1 MKENKHIDMRDTFT
15 DQIRHKLENHTMP
28 VDADVWNGI
37 QHKLGTR
44 KRIMPWWVY
53 VSVSAAAGIALIFT
67 LGNFFMM
74 NNQPTEN
81 LNSAISGNQVVVL
94 EEHQE
99 EIKSSEKS
107 SEEVFVAA
115 SKTLPTS
122 PISTSSK
129 SNAVVER
136 NVQEAPV
143 IDDVKPLIAA
153 ATPTQEVPVVTTPS
167 IEKEDIFEITSEKE
181 SSTISTLKERVE
193 ELEADWTDVIKK
205 KEDKRV
211 LIAAGLG
218 SGIGSSSVS
227 LPGRSRAFRHES
239 LVDLNTNYN
248 NVLTPNDFRNKEYLP
263 PVTAGLSV
271 RLPLNDLFSLE
282 SGLSYTYLTTRLTG
296 NAIADYT
303 AVLDLHY
310 VGIPLNIITSLMSEK
325 HWEIYVSTGATIEK
339 GLRSDFKQYEDYGN
353 TLYATE
359 ANTSIDGI
367 QMSVNASLGVSYRLN
382 QNLSVYLDPKL
393 SYYFENDQPFSIRSE
408 LPMLFGLNTGLRM
421 LL

>member
-1 MKENKHIDMRDTFT
+1 MRDTFT
-15 DQIRHKLENHTMP
+15 DQIRQKLENHTMP

-37 QHKLGTR
+37 QHKLALR
-44 KRIMPWWVY
+44 KRIIPWWAY
-53 VSVSAAAGIALIFT
+53 VSVSAAAGIALVFT
-67 LGNFFMM
+67 LGNFFMI
-74 NNQPTEN
+74 NNQPAEN
-81 LNSAISGNQVVVL
+81 LNTAISGNQVVVQK
-94 EEHQE
+94 EHQE
-99 EIKSSEKS
+99 VINTSDKS
-107 SEEVFVAA
+107 SEEVFVATL
-115 SKTLPTS
+115 KTMPA
-122 PISTSSK
+122 TSSSSLK
-129 SNAVVER
+129 SNAFVEK
-136 NVQEAPV
+136 NMEESAVTNEV
-143 IDDVKPLIAA
+143 EPLIAI
-153 ATPTQEVPVVTTPS
+153 ATPSEEVALVTTPS
-167 IEKEDIFEITSEKE
+167 KEKEEIAEITSEE
-181 SSTISTLKERVE
+181 EPTTLSSLKEKVE
-193 ELEADWTDVIKK
+193 KLEADWTDVIKK
-205 KEDKRV
+205 KEDKR
-211 LIAAGLG
+211 LLLAAGLG

-239 LVDLNTNYN
+239 LVDINTSYN
-248 NVLTPNDFRNKEYLP
+248 NVLTPNDFKNKEYLP
-263 PVTAGLSV
+263 PVTVGLSV

-310 VGIPLNIITSLMSEK
+310 VGLPLNIITSLMSEK
-325 HWEIYVSTGATIEK
+325 HWEIYVSAGTTIEK

>member
-1 MKENKHIDMRDTFT
+1 MKEDKHIDMHDTFT
-15 DQIRHKLENHTMP
+15 DQIRQKLENHTMP
-28 VDADVWNGI
+28 VDADVWKGI
-37 QHKLGTR
+37 QQKLAPR
-44 KRIMPWWVY
+44 KRIIPWWAY

-74 NNQPTEN
+74 NDQPAEVSSTA
-81 LNSAISGNQVVVL
+81 NSNNEIVVQK
-94 EEHQE
+94 EHQE
-99 EIKSSEKS
+99 IIKSLEKS
-107 SEEVFVAA
+107 SEDIFVAA
-115 SKTLPTS
+115 LQTRPTS
-122 PISTSSK
+122 RID
-129 SNAVVER
+129 AIVEKKK
-136 NVQEAPV
+136 QEASV
-143 IDDVKPLIAA
+143 ADDIQPLIDAS
-153 ATPTQEVPVVTTPS
+153 TPAEEVAVAITIPS
-167 IEKEDIFEITSEKE
+167 AEKEEDLSEATAENK
-181 SSTISTLKERVE
+181 SSTLNTLKEKVE
-193 ELEADWTDVIKK
+193 KLEADWTDVIKK

-211 LIAAGLG
+211 LLAAGLG

-239 LVDLNTNYN
+239 LVDLNTSYN
-248 NVLTPNDFRNKEYLP
+248 NVLTPNDFKNKEYLP
-263 PVTAGLSV
+263 PVTVGLSV

-282 SGLSYTYLTTRLTG
+282 SGLSYTYLTTRLSG
-296 NAIADYT
+296 NSTADYT

-310 VGIPLNIITSLMSEK
+310 VGLPLNIITSLMSEK
-325 HWEIYVSTGATIEK
+325 HWEIYVSTGTTIEK

-367 QMSVNASLGVSYRLN
+367 QMSVNASLGISYRLN